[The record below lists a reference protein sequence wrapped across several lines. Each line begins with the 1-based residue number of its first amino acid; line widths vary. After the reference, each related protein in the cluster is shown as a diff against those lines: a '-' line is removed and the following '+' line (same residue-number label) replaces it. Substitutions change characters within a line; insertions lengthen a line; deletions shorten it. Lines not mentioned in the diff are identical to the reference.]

1 MLLSLSGKVRFFR
14 PLSSFPFFFSLFA
27 SSRFILFSWLSILV
41 CGFSW
46 GFAAL
51 ICAHGSCVWI
61 HASYLGAHDLL
72 CVESRQFIDLID
84 EFPTF
89 CVGSPLL
96 RGFIPLMC
104 GLTSLMFGF
113 MTTYVW
119 MVNSYVWAHGSHVW
133 IHDSF
138 VWILMCGLPMGGSM
152 TLICEF
158 TILMYWFT
166 PFIYMAPR
174 LLCGLTTL
182 MCGSATY
189 M

>member
-14 PLSSFPFFFSLFA
+14 PLSSFPFFFFFICLLPLYPFGF
-27 SSRFILFSWLSILV
+27 RFLCVDFHGGSGLLSAHTARV
-41 CGFSW
+41 CGFTLLIW
-46 GFAAL
+46 GL
-51 ICAHGSCVWI
+51 TISYVWNHGS
-61 HASYLGAHDLL
+61 LL
-72 CVESRQFIDLID
+72 ILSMNSRL
-84 EFPTF
+84 F